1 MTSPVVVP
9 LINGSGAASAAN
21 FEALAK
27 SIARWLNRTDLAE
40 VIPDFIRMAESEF
53 ARDPRIRGSFQTT
66 ITNGYTPDGEFVLPV
81 DMLELTEMRFEGQVV
96 KQMPREAWNGIVQ
109 GTFYARVGNVATI
122 TGKPAGAYQLTYV
135 QKLPSLVFPSDSN
148 WLLREHYDV
157 YLWKCC
163 EQGSVWMRD
172 AEAAQGY
179 STKYERAVAQLL
191 EANNLRAWG
200 GASVQI
206 LAPGV
211 V

>member
-9 LINGSGAASAAN
+9 ISGTGSASVAN
-21 FEALAK
+21 FQALSK

-40 VIPDFIRMAESEF
+40 VIPDFILMSESEF
-53 ARDPRIRGSFQTT
+53 SRDPRIRGSFQTT
-66 ITNGYTPDGEFVLPV
+66 VVDGYTPSGEFVLPA
-81 DMLELTEMRFEGQVV
+81 DMLELSEMRFEGLPV
-96 KQMPREAWNGIVQ
+96 KEAPYETWRGIVQ
-109 GTFYARVGNVATI
+109 GLFYARVGNVAKI
-122 TGKPAGAYQLTYV
+122 TGKPAGSYQLTYV

-191 EANNLRAWG
+191 QANNLRAWG
-200 GASVQI
+200 GASVQV

-211 V
+211 I